1 MDKVPTDDAICGVR
15 KKKGKQKKRESAKQD
30 SWKKRLALIRIIMKS
45 SAKEPPSPKHIE
57 FGLNL
62 LGAFLLLI
70 ILFTCLCMALYIYF
84 RCLTNLIFNKY
95 YSSLII

>member
-1 MDKVPTDDAICGVR
+1 MDNAICGVR
-15 KKKGKQKKRESAKQD
+15 EKKRKQKKRESAKQNR
-30 SWKKRLALIRIIMKS
+30 WKKRLALIRIIMKS
-45 SAKEPPSPKHIE
+45 SAKKRPSLKHIK